1 MAERTGVSGDLEM
14 QNKKHFF
21 LVLPIVSS
29 HDWFCA
35 KEWKCQC
42 VVPSNMNLAAGN
54 TGAKVK

>member
-1 MAERTGVSGDLEM
+1 MGVSEDLEM
-14 QNKKHFF
+14 QNKEHFF
-21 LVLPIVSS
+21 LVLPIVSR

-35 KEWKCQC
+35 KEWKCQR